1 MKIIITIKTPNQY
14 KNEIFILIDNFT
26 KTLRKIE
33 NLQID
38 VTIQKVVIK
47 KMAKPDFETQ
57 RKIMAQM
64 KRQGYNIAVILE
76 VMRLYC
82 Q

>member
-1 MKIIITIKTPNQY
+1 
-14 KNEIFILIDNFT
+14 
-26 KTLRKIE
+26 
-33 NLQID
+33 
-38 VTIQKVVIK
+38 
-47 KMAKPDFETQ
+47 MAKPDFETQ

>member
-14 KNEIFILIDNFT
+14 KNEIFILIDKFT

-38 VTIQKVVIK
+38 VTI
-47 KMAKPDFETQ
+47 
-57 RKIMAQM
+57 
-64 KRQGYNIAVILE
+64 
-76 VMRLYC
+76 
-82 Q
+82 